1 MNNLDNGNN
10 FSNENFLFHIN
21 DLNVNFD
28 LLKKIF
34 IVQEKKNIDLEIKNF
49 NLLNKMKDL
58 GDSFVNLK
66 VDFENLK
73 IRSKKDLE
81 HAYKHNIDIFVKEY
95 INIIDNLEHGLLSCK
110 EITDSKVLVIYKGL
124 ELTYKSAITLLK
136 KFGVNVIDPKN
147 EKFNPVVHEA
157 ISMVENLDY
166 PPSTVIDVVQKG
178 YIIHERVL
186 RHAKVIVTKN

>member
-1 MNNLDNGNN
+1 MNNLDNENN

-157 ISMVENLDY
+157 ISMVENLDH